1 MFWGLKVSTIFS
13 VHNFFQSAE
22 PSFNLRFISFSACT
36 LTELAELS
44 GISAAALTLARHAG
58 AVVAAVG
65 HLALGVADRAL
76 GALRT
81 NQR

>member
-1 MFWGLKVSTIFS
+1 MGIKGVN
-13 VHNFFQSAE
+13 NFFSTLFFLESAE

-44 GISAAALTLARHAG
+44 GVSAAALTLARHAG

-65 HLALGVADRAL
+65 HLALGVADGAL